1 MTHNRDDNAWYYR
14 ESAFDQ
20 SGAAYKES
28 LFAVGNGYLG
38 VRGFFDEGYP
48 EGTQNTSAATFLNG
62 VYESLPIE
70 YDESAYGFA
79 KNCHRIVP
87 VPRQYFRVEVNGTE
101 FKFKPEQITGYQ
113 RELGFKT
120 GNYQRTLIWNM
131 PNGDQLQLDY
141 ERSASYSNE
150 SVVFSRLT
158 IRPLNFD
165 GSISVRSVLD
175 SSNPSLNDVDDP
187 RKGGTIPAENWLRQS
202 EVHSIEGSSFHY
214 RTRNSGIDVVAFML
228 TQRSSDHE
236 VSTHHNAETTDHS
249 VQFKSRQGE
258 VYCIESAVSYVDS
271 RKYSLDELV
280 ATAQSS
286 AQEVLSLGYDEF
298 LKQQAQHLEH
308 FWQSADIEIDSDDG
322 AQYATRF
329 SLFHLFQSTGR
340 DGISSIAAKGL
351 TGAGYDGHYFW
362 DSETYVF
369 PFWLFSQPETAKQLL
384 QYRVS
389 TLASAKQRAREMG
402 HERGALFAW
411 RTIGGEECS
420 SYFPAG
426 TAQYHIN
433 ADIAYACKSY
443 YQATQ
448 DHDFLINGMAEVVL
462 ETARIWLDLGHLS
475 SSGEFKIFS
484 VTGPDEYT
492 AVVNNNFYTNKM
504 VQVHLRWACEIFQIL
519 NRNAGKEAERLLQN
533 IGLTEEEVTSWQAA
547 ADAMYF
553 PFDDE
558 KQIYAQDD
566 SFLDKPKWDFE
577 NTPAEKYP
585 LLLHFHPLVIY
596 RHQVLKQA
604 DTLLALLLAGDEIE
618 PKIKRNCFNYYE
630 PINTHDSTLSTCVH
644 GVIAN
649 EIGEHE
655 KAYQYYCTTMNL
667 DLDDSHHNTY
677 YGVHTAAMGGIWMG
691 AIQGFGGLRYSS
703 GGLEFKPKLPNAWR
717 TLAFRMQFQGRKLS
731 INISHEYAAFKLESG
746 APMEIVCQGESF
758 VVHSDSPVRIT
769 LNTTEEKI
777 HD

>member
-1 MTHNRDDNAWYYR
+1 MTHKLEDNAWDYR
-14 ESAFDQ
+14 ESVFDQ
-20 SGAAYKES
+20 STAAYKES
-28 LFAVGNGYLG
+28 LFTVGNGYVG

-48 EGTQNTSAATFLNG
+48 NGTQNTSAATFLNG

-87 VPRQYFRVEVNGTE
+87 VPRQYFRVEANGTVFE
-101 FKFKPEQITGYQ
+101 FKPDQITGYQ

-141 ERSASYSNE
+141 ERSASLSNE

-158 IRPLNFD
+158 IRPLNFS
-165 GSISVRSVLD
+165 GLISVRSVLD
-175 SSNPSLNDVDDP
+175 SSNPSLNEVDDP

-202 EVHSIEGSSFHY
+202 EVHSVDGSSYHY
-214 RTRNSGIDVVAFML
+214 RTRNSGIEVVALMI
-228 TQRSSDHE
+228 TQASGQDISSNH
-236 VSTHHNAETTDHS
+236 SAEITEHTL
-249 VQFKSRQGE
+249 QFKADQGAD
-258 VYCIESAVSYVDS
+258 YCVESAVSYTDS
-271 RKYSLDELV
+271 RKWPV
-280 ATAQSS
+280 ADLNAVARTS
-286 AQEVLSLGYDEF
+286 ALEVLSLGYDDF
-298 LKQQAQHLEH
+298 LKRQAQHLTS

-389 TLASAKQRAREMG
+389 TLPSAKKRAREMG

-443 YQATQ
+443 YQATH
-448 DHDFLINGMAEVVL
+448 DHEFLHNGMAEVVL
-462 ETARIWLDLGHLS
+462 ETARIWLDLGHMS
-475 SSGEFKIFS
+475 EDGEFKIFS

-504 VQVHLRWACEIFQIL
+504 VQVHLQWACELFQL
-519 NRNAGKEAERLLQN
+519 LESEFVEVAEELFEK
-533 IGLTEEEVTSWQAA
+533 IGLTVEEVSTWQVAA
-547 ADAMYF
+547 EAMYF
-553 PFDDE
+553 PFDE
-558 KQIYAQDD
+558 SKKIYAQDD

-604 DTLLALLLAGDEIE
+604 DTLLALLLTGDDIE
-618 PKIKRNCFNYYE
+618 PDIKRNCFDYYE

-649 EIGEHE
+649 EIGAYD

-703 GGLEFKPKLPNAWR
+703 GALSFKPRLPDAWR
-717 TLAFRMQFQGRKLS
+717 SLAFQMQYQGRTLSVKVTHEFADFKLISGEEIEITCHGKTLAIAS
-731 INISHEYAAFKLESG
+731 N
-746 APMEIVCQGESF
+746 APA
-758 VVHSDSPVRIT
+758 RIT
-769 LNTTEEKI
+769 LNTIEETA